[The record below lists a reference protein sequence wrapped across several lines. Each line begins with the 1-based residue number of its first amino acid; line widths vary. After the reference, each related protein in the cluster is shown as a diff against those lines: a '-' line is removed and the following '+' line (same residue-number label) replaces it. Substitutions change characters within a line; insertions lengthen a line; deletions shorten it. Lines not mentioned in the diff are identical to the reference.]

1 MTIFVRAIGSAN
13 PDRVLRAAANH
24 TASERRWLRSQQQL
38 RSIPGSPF
46 AYWAQDSVLSAFRE
60 FQPYEIRGRTALQ
73 GASTCDDFRYVRTW
87 YEPAPAPSQSGAG
100 RSWVGFARGGAA
112 SRFYQRTLAVVPWD
126 SARTSF
132 LGFIGRPGRWNPKP
146 VSADHY
152 FAPALTW
159 PLRGIS
165 FTASALP
172 AGCAY
177 SVGGKVAL
185 ARTQELPVLLAV
197 FNSSAFRACMGVF
210 AGKAGG
216 FQYETG
222 VINATPVPAL
232 DSSSSTRLADLG
244 LRGWSLKHGLDSC
257 HEVSQAFV
265 VPAVLQIGGMSF
277 GDRVGGWSAL
287 VSEVERELDEVQSEI
302 DELCFESYRVPDGD
316 RWAIIQGFEDPDAEQ
331 TNGSEHGDEDDGD
344 ELTALDSAELAAAL
358 ASWAAGVTV
367 GRFDVRVATRER
379 EWPEKPDPFD
389 PLPVCSP
396 GMLTD
401 DDGLPLDEPPVGYP
415 VSVSSVLVNDPGHE
429 LDITTRVRA
438 VFDVVFG
445 AESDEWWAD
454 VGEALGAR
462 RGEIGE
468 WLRKRFFDH
477 HLKTHS
483 KSRRKSPILWPIG
496 TASGSYVVWLY
507 AHRVTADSLFQVL
520 NDIVDPKVHLEQRR
534 LTELTQEVGPNPSA
548 SQRKEIDTQETL
560 VDELRELRDGLE
572 AVTPLWAPDLN
583 DGIVIVL
590 APLWRLFAHHRPWS
604 RELKK
609 HWDKLTAGDYDWAQL
624 AMHLWPERVIPKCA
638 EDRSLAIAHGLEDV
652 FWVQDPNNTDKWHP
666 RPTPTTPIDQL
677 IAERHKPATKAALQ
691 QATP

>member
-1 MTIFVRAIGSAN
+1 MTVFVRAIGSAN
-13 PDRVLRAAANH
+13 PDRVLRAAANY

-38 RSIPGSPF
+38 HSIPGSPF

-60 FQPYEIRGRTALQ
+60 FQPYETRGRTALQ

-112 SRFYQRTLAVVPWD
+112 SRYYQRTLAVVPWD

-185 ARTQELPVLLAV
+185 AGTQELPVLLAV

-244 LRGWSLKHGLDSC
+244 LRGWSLTHGLDSC
-257 HEVSQAFV
+257 YEVSHAFV
-265 VPAVLQIGGMSF
+265 VPAVLQIGGVSF
-277 GDRVGGWSAL
+277 GDRVGEWSSR
-287 VSEVERELDEVQSEI
+287 VSEAERELDEVQSEI
-302 DELCFESYRVPDGD
+302 DALCFELYRISDEDRAAITEGFGVTGSSEKEGSDDDVGD
-316 RWAIIQGFEDPDAEQ
+316 DAEPV
-331 TNGSEHGDEDDGD
+331 GADPSV
-344 ELTALDSAELAAAL
+344 LAAGL
-358 ASWAAGVTV
+358 VSWAVGVGV
-367 GRFDVRVATRER
+367 GRFDVRLATGGR
-379 EWPEKPDPFD
+379 EWPTEPDPFD

-396 GMLTD
+396 AMLTGE
-401 DDGLPLDEPPVGYP
+401 DGLPVNGTPLGYP
-415 VSVSSVLVNDPGHE
+415 VSVSPVLVDDRGHE
-429 LDITTRVRA
+429 LDIIGSVRA

-445 AESDEWWAD
+445 ADADSWWAD
-454 VGEALGAR
+454 AGEALGAR
-462 RGEIGE
+462 HGEISS
-468 WLRKRFFDH
+468 WLQKGFFDH
-477 HLKTHS
+477 HLRSHS
-483 KSRRKSPILWPIG
+483 KSRRKAPILWPIG
-496 TASGSYVVWLY
+496 TASGSYAVWLY

-520 NDIVDPKVHLEQRR
+520 NDFVDPKLRAEQRH
-534 LTELTQEVGPNPSA
+534 LTELTREAGPNPSA
-548 SQRKEIDTQETL
+548 GQREALDAQETL
-560 VDELRELRDGLE
+560 VGELRELRDELG

-609 HWDKLTAGDYDWAQL
+609 HWDRLAAGDYDWAQL

-638 EDRSLAIAHGLEDV
+638 EDRSIAIAHGLEDV
-652 FWVQDPNNTDKWHP
+652 FWAHDPNSADKWHS
-666 RPTPTTPIDQL
+666 RTTPTIPIDQL
-677 IAERHKPATKAALQ
+677 IAERHQPETKAALQ